1 MGNSAPQQQQSQQEK
16 AEIKLG
22 EEQTSRAR
30 TQSKPLL
37 SDYQRK
43 MNRDD
48 ASRLGGMAAA
58 DVAQAA
64 GTDRTGQQLASGQG
78 GGFGSTGYGAQLSQ
92 ATNNASSV
100 ALGRQDAL
108 KSGYNELGNK
118 KNVNA
123 VASLKSGAAAAS
135 GVAAAEANASMTRQN
150 AMLDGAAGI
159 AAAYGL
165 KKKDNFEIADSSYQ
179 RSRKALS
186 GTGSPFNHDG
196 SLPDESGVVKSLRL
210 RDKRNNMPGASLF
223 TKLGSW

>member
-1 MGNSAPQQQQSQQEK
+1 MASAPQQQQTQQERDQ
-16 AEIKLG
+16 IKLG
-22 EEQTSRAR
+22 QEQTQRAR
-30 TQSKPLL
+30 TKSAPLL
-37 SDYQRK
+37 ADFQKK

-48 ASRLGGMAAA
+48 SSRLGGMAAA

-64 GTDRTGQQLASGQG
+64 GMDRTGQQLASGQG

-92 ATNNASSV
+92 ATNNASNV
-100 ALGRQDAL
+100 ALSRQDSM
-108 KSGYNELGNK
+108 KSNYGELGNK

-150 AMLDGAAGI
+150 AILDAATGV
-159 AAAYGL
+159 ATAYGL
-165 KKKDNFEIADSSYQ
+165 KNLDKFDAADSNYQ

-196 SLPDESGVVKSLRL
+196 SLPDESGVRKSLRL

>member
-1 MGNSAPQQQQSQQEK
+1 MASAPQQQQTQQERDQ
-16 AEIKLG
+16 IKLG
-22 EEQTSRAR
+22 QEQTQRAR
-30 TQSKPLL
+30 TKSAPLL
-37 SDYQRK
+37 ADFQKK

-48 ASRLGGMAAA
+48 SSRLGGMAAA

-64 GTDRTGQQLASGQG
+64 GMDRTGQQLASGQG

-196 SLPDESGVVKSLRL
+196 SLPDESGVVKSLR
-210 RDKRNNMPGASLF
+210 
-223 TKLGSW
+223 